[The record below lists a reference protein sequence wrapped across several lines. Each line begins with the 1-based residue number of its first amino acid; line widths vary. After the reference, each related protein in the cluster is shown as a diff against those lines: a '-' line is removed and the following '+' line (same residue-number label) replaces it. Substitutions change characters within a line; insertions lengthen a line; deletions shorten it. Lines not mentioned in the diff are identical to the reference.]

1 MIYSIIW
8 SPKAYL
14 TFQDRVYYLERNWT
28 QREINN
34 FTIRVKE
41 YLELLK
47 KEPLI
52 GTPTGKRK
60 TVRIGLVIKEV
71 SIIYRVKP
79 IKKEIELLV
88 FFDNRQDP
96 KKISK
101 YKTLSDSEQTFIYNS
116 FCCAMDFVNQL
127 Q

>member
-1 MIYSIIW
+1 MSYSIIW
-8 SPKAYL
+8 SPKSYL
-14 TFQDRVYYLERNWT
+14 TFQDRIYYLERNWT

-47 KEPLI
+47 EEPLI
-52 GTPTGKRK
+52 ATPTGKRK
-60 TVRIGLVIKEV
+60 NIRIGLIIKEV

-79 IKKEIELLV
+79 IKREIELLV

-96 KKISK
+96 KKIRR
-101 YKTLSDSEQTFIYNS
+101 YKT
-116 FCCAMDFVNQL
+116 
-127 Q
+127 

>member
-1 MIYSIIW
+1 MSYSIIW

-14 TFQDRVYYLERNWT
+14 TFQDRIYYLERNWT

-52 GTPTGKRK
+52 GTPTGRRK
-60 TVRIGLVIKEV
+60 TVRIGLIIKEV

-96 KKISK
+96 KKIRK
-101 YKTLSDSEQTFIYNS
+101 YKT
-116 FCCAMDFVNQL
+116 
-127 Q
+127 